1 MNFVI
6 IVFIII
12 GIIFLWGAIQGAR
25 GQKKW
30 NKIIADQFSKA
41 GLVNSPGARDYVE
54 KSITTLFHQ
63 EANITNEITDI
74 KKIPFE
80 NKEVYFCNMDIGGR
94 GRYDLILTDLF
105 LFPLRLNTN
114 QPLLLFF
121 KSDCAEGEAYVKDI
135 ITKKYIL
142 SDLYKPDGLIPLELS
157 TQQELEA
164 ILVAYGEIET
174 SLATLGSA
182 TLLPKLLQAG
192 KQGFFVI
199 YYCNGTAA
207 LLTLKRHINHQIYD
221 IDWDRQWQYVQE
233 LMRQ

>member
-1 MNFVI
+1 MSYVTIVLI
-6 IVFIII
+6 IFGIII
-12 GIIFLWGAIQGAR
+12 LWGAILGVR
-25 GQKKW
+25 RQKKW
-30 NKIIADQFSKA
+30 NKVIAEQFSKA
-41 GLVNSPGARDYVE
+41 GLVNSPDASDYVE

-63 EANITNEITDI
+63 EANIINEITDI

-80 NKEVYFCNMDIGGR
+80 NKEVYFCNVDIGGR

-105 LFPLRLNTN
+105 LFPIQLDTN

-142 SDLYKPDGLIPLELS
+142 SDLYKPDGLTTLELS

-164 ILVAYGEIET
+164 ILVAYGEIKT
-174 SLATLGSA
+174 SLATLVGA
-182 TLLPKLLQAG
+182 ALLPKLLQAG
-192 KQGFFVI
+192 KHGFFVI

>member
-1 MNFVI
+1 
-6 IVFIII
+6 
-12 GIIFLWGAIQGAR
+12 
-25 GQKKW
+25 
-30 NKIIADQFSKA
+30 
-41 GLVNSPGARDYVE
+41 
-54 KSITTLFHQ
+54 
-63 EANITNEITDI
+63 
-74 KKIPFE
+74 
-80 NKEVYFCNMDIGGR
+80 MDIGGK
-94 GRYDLILTDLF
+94 GRYDLIITDLF
-105 LFPLRLNTN
+105 LFPLRLNTD

-164 ILVAYGEIET
+164 ILVAYGKIET
-174 SLATLGSA
+174 SLATLVSA
-182 TLLPKLLQAG
+182 ALLPKLLQAD
-192 KQGFFVI
+192 KQGFFVF

-221 IDWDRQWQYVQE
+221 IDWGRQWQYVQE